1 MLIFDGKFALS
12 IRLFLQ
18 VGCTEGDDS
27 WSDGPAGDD
36 CVGVCGN
43 SSGNWIVWFFMGV
56 FGALL
61 LVLGT
66 ADAEPRREPGNL
78 FAIPELGSPVFE
90 R

>member
-18 VGCTEGDDS
+18 GGCTE
-27 WSDGPAGDD
+27 GDD

-56 FGALL
+56 LGALL

-66 ADAEPRREPGNL
+66 ADAEPHREPGNL